1 MQLRACTT
9 NEIWGKGGGGVGG
22 IIVAFAKMTVDRLPL
37 KRALKMNEKYE
48 IKLEIN
54 HLYRHF
60 ASNGKNNANP
70 IDSITSI
77 AQASKLKY
85 QCRCFPISILL
96 LLIPVFE

>member
-9 NEIWGKGGGGVGG
+9 NEIWGKGGGGGGVGG

-48 IKLEIN
+48 IKVEIN

-77 AQASKLKY
+77 AQARDVSWD
-85 QCRCFPISILL
+85 
-96 LLIPVFE
+96 VFFS